1 MLLGQTLVAS
11 FDDNATGSHRA
22 YYLSNDGTVSW
33 VLDGRFV
40 RSFRADSAGKPP
52 LEAAISVDHVV
63 FTRFKEEGSSDTGTC
78 AVALCI
84 FRSDQLVIHFYS
96 GDEFGV
102 MLPFGVRT
110 VRSLYTGLLV
120 QSKAASRSTDNGLFA
135 AELPTFFSLLG
146 PRSDFKMLGLNRSLD
161 LDRMRGQR
169 DSLFILSPAPARNDD
184 LSSAIPVFNDPNAV
198 LVSTAVG
205 RLDTTSQ
212 YVLCWDTALRRHAV
226 YQCIVS
232 SRPLD
237 NDDDY
242 SSDTD
247 TSTGTLTSRAV
258 GADRGHLSASRP
270 GLNRQPSMSVQRRSS
285 AAVSAAAMAAASR
298 RKSSYGSA
306 VKNDRRNSL
315 LGRVS
320 FNDSPGANYAA
331 DIFREQRQTRAEI
344 ILHLCW
350 AERRQRGELRIS
362 DAMSA
367 QLFVIQSATG
377 SDVVCVFFRD
387 IGQVVGLETSGFT
400 EIFRHSAQ
408 AAALVHAIR
417 SDIDDLLIVT
427 DSGCVALVLG
437 DGEEPIPLE
446 TPLQGQISMIRHIE
460 GTQATLATKAER
472 EDVVIS
478 TKVPISR
485 LVLST
490 LDSLSFV
497 LSVSSYSQ
505 FRRCVIASACQTK
518 GPEVLLDKLSLLLV
532 RGDDRGN
539 PAVILA
545 ARAKKELRDRAAAVL
560 YALHLVYEDAAM
572 HKAESASQ
580 LYDFGQLLAQF
591 AQQHTIS
598 RAKQFYVY
606 AGFGSGSAVASK
618 TASNRQ
624 RADCDLHSL
633 PLFAQWTL
641 SLASSDPTRLRPFP
655 SLSHIAELF
664 ALHDCKPV
672 RGAQNTLKLLD
683 TVADTLF
690 QLRVSCQS
698 PTVLQSLAADREP
711 LQLLLQLTPELQWL
725 VGVTMMQ
732 SRKVCTFQW
741 PSSVLVLLGRQ
752 DLVVNFGCG
761 PASASLKPGDT
772 QRKLLPTACA
782 QADDDEHGPP
792 ESKSIVELCEEAIG
806 LLTKAH
812 IGDNNSGQSTESREF
827 SSVSFGRD
835 LRVEEANRLLQ
846 LAATVH
852 TNYLFPS
859 SAATAETPDST
870 EGAKTLYMD
879 QLACRT
885 LALPLGRTLL
895 DYSTRNLDSQDALKI
910 LSPKVSARF
919 RGHKADTVWA
929 TGNVDTSWPLFH
941 SGVAAALSI
950 ERIQAKGVHPS
961 WVLLNWPSE
970 LASDTEPGGEAD
982 QHKKY
987 RDSLALHAGFLLG
1000 MGLLSGH
1007 SELDDESHARQAV
1020 TSRHTG
1026 GPLCDIP
1033 PWQAFKYLSI
1043 RHGLTSIAL
1052 LLGRACAHRGTMNSS
1067 VSKVLSLHIPNLLPP
1082 GSSELML
1089 LSYGT
1094 QAAAMLGLGL
1104 LFMQSQN
1111 RRMVEVMLREL
1122 LSIKRSP
1129 FGNASNGLDSSDAA
1143 ESTAECYSLASGF
1156 ALGLVVLG
1164 QGLSTQSLAD
1174 LQLLDTLSEMM
1185 GSGSGSAASIGCG
1198 PRSANSDGSLIG
1210 QYGARMHNDLSL
1222 GTSSHQGLSSSG
1234 GGISDLGLIA
1244 ALGLAFLGTDYGPAA
1259 QRLALPAVAQQLRT
1273 ADPFILLWKS
1283 LMRSLVLLSSIR
1295 PTREWVEASMPL
1307 PLAVMPGPIPA
1318 DLCRVRLNVVSAA
1331 CFAIALKFAGTEDKA
1346 AHATTLAYFDEMEAI
1361 ASKPVLGYEA
1371 SLTRACAQACLDILC
1386 ISAALVM
1393 AGSGDVATMTRL
1405 RALHGVSA
1413 SRSYGNHMAV
1423 HMALGILF
1431 IGGGARFTISR
1442 SHESIAMLVVAL
1454 FPRFPQHYTDNVE
1467 HLQAWRHIWALCVE
1481 PRCLVVRDATTDKI
1495 CRNATVSI
1503 IRLGQSGMRETE
1515 TVVPPVSF
1523 RLLAGAVSVRLQAP
1537 GYLPLDLDFLRSAAT
1552 EQRLLARRVVYLQPA
1567 TGILQSAV
1575 AGTNGHPGM
1584 FEQYCEWLSN
1594 AQHRVVDVTERLLTG
1609 DPAKVPDM
1617 TSVAEAIHS
1626 VTRMR
1631 LCVQFSRYIL
1641 TVCADDDSAVAATIL
1656 GATNVA
1662 KGWAEVTYM
1671 AWMSVR
1677 EKVLA
1682 LARLE
1687 SSQRVIAIYWTGG
1700 QAPSSS
1706 SSLSSSNVFHSVVGL
1721 LSAALDLPSP
1731 AQALELAK
1739 HVPIA
1744 SLVDYVLM

>member
-1 MLLGQTLVAS
+1 MVGRPHHSLVAS
-11 FDDNATGSHRA
+11 LDDNATGSHRA

-33 VLDGRFV
+33 VLNGRFV
-40 RSFRADSAGKPP
+40 RSFRADSAGKLP
-52 LEAAISVDHVV
+52 LEAAIGVDHVI
-63 FTRFKEEGSSDTGTC
+63 FTRFKEEGLGDAGTC

-102 MLPFGVRT
+102 MLPFGVRA
-110 VRSLYTGLLV
+110 VHSLYTGLLI
-120 QSKAASRSTDNGLFA
+120 QSKAARRSADNSLFA
-135 AELPTFFSLLG
+135 TELPTFFSLLG
-146 PRSDFKMLGLNRSLD
+146 PRSEFKMLGLNRSLD

-169 DSLFILSPAPARNDD
+169 DSLFILSPAPARSDD
-184 LSSAIPVFNDPNAV
+184 LGSSIPVFNDPNAV
-198 LVSTAVG
+198 LVSTAFG

-247 TSTGTLTSRAV
+247 TSTGTLAGRAA
-258 GADRGHLSASRP
+258 GADRSHLSASRP
-270 GLNRQPSMSVQRRSS
+270 GLSRQPSMSVQRRSS
-285 AAVSAAAMAAASR
+285 AAVSAAAMAASR

-306 VKNDRRNSL
+306 VKGDRRNSL

-400 EIFRHSAQ
+400 EIFRYSARS
-408 AAALVHAIR
+408 AALVHAIR

-427 DSGCVALVLG
+427 DSGRVALVFG
-437 DGEEPIPLE
+437 DGEEPVPLE
-446 TPLQGQISMIRHIE
+446 TTPQGQISMIRHIE
-460 GTQATLATKAER
+460 GTQATLATATEH
-472 EDVVIS
+472 EDVVVSANVQI
-478 TKVPISR
+478 PR
-485 LVLST
+485 LVLSA

-518 GPEVLLDKLSLLLV
+518 GPEASLGRLSMLLV
-532 RGDDRGN
+532 RGEDRGS
-539 PAVILA
+539 PAAILG

-560 YALHLVYEDAAM
+560 YALHLVFEDAAM
-572 HKAESASQ
+572 HKAEPASQ

-591 AQQHTIS
+591 AQQHSIS
-598 RAKQFYVY
+598 RAKQFYAC
-606 AGFGSGSAVASK
+606 AGFGSGSAVAGK
-618 TASNRQ
+618 AANNRQ
-624 RADCDLHSL
+624 RADCDIPSL
-633 PLFAQWTL
+633 PLFAQWAL
-641 SLASSDPTRLRPFP
+641 SLTSYDTTRLRPFP

-664 ALHDCKPV
+664 TLNDCKPV

-683 TVADTLF
+683 TVADILF
-690 QLRVSCQS
+690 QLRVGCQS

-725 VGVTMMQ
+725 IGATMMQ

-741 PSSVLVLLGRQ
+741 PPSVLMLLGRQ
-752 DLVVNFGCG
+752 DLVVNFGCRSAG
-761 PASASLKPGDT
+761 ASLKPGDK
-772 QRKLLPTACA
+772 QRKLAPAACA
-782 QADDDEHGPP
+782 QVDDDKHGSP
-792 ESKSIVELCEEAIG
+792 ESKSIVELCEEALG

-812 IGDNNSGQSTESREF
+812 IGNNDSRQSTESREF

-846 LAATVH
+846 LATTVH
-852 TNYLFPS
+852 TNYLLPS
-859 SAATAETPDST
+859 SAATDEAVDSV
-870 EGAKTLYMD
+870 EGAKALYMD

-885 LALPLGRTLL
+885 LALPLGRGLF
-895 DYSTRNLDSQDALKI
+895 DYSARNLDSQGALKI

-929 TGNVDTSWPLFH
+929 TGSVDTSWPLFH

-950 ERIQAKGVHPS
+950 ERSQAKGVHPS

-970 LASDTEPGGEAD
+970 LASDTEAGSEAD

-1000 MGLLSGH
+1000 MGMLSGH
-1007 SELDDESHARQAV
+1007 SELDDESQARQAV
-1020 TSRHTG
+1020 ASRHTG

-1122 LSIKRSP
+1122 LSIKQSP
-1129 FGNASNGLDSSDAA
+1129 FGNASNSLDSSDVA

-1174 LQLLDTLSEMM
+1174 LQLLDTLSETMA
-1185 GSGSGSAASIGCG
+1185 SGSGTGTGTSSGRGAR
-1198 PRSANSDGSLIG
+1198 PANADGSLTG
-1210 QYGARMHNDLSL
+1210 QYGIRNDLSL
-1222 GTSSHQGLSSSG
+1222 GAGDRQGLASSG

-1283 LMRSLVLLSSIR
+1283 LMRFLILLSSVR

-1307 PLAVMPGPIPA
+1307 PLAAMPGPIPA

-1331 CFAIALKFAGTEDKA
+1331 CFAMALKFAGTEDKA

-1371 SLTRACAQACLDILC
+1371 SLTRACAQVCLDILS

-1393 AGSGDVATMTRL
+1393 AGSGDVSTMTRL
-1405 RALHGVSA
+1405 RALHGVSG
-1413 SRSYGNHMAV
+1413 SRSYGNHVAV

-1481 PRCLVVRDATTDKI
+1481 PRCLVIRDAATDKI
-1495 CRNATVSI
+1495 CRNATASI
-1503 IRLGQSGMRETE
+1503 ARLAHSGMRETE

-1537 GYLPLDLDFLRSAAT
+1537 GYLPLELDLMRSAAT
-1552 EQRLLARRVVYLQPA
+1552 EQHLLARRVVYLQPS

-1575 AGTNGHPGM
+1575 AGINGHPGM
-1584 FEQYCEWLSN
+1584 FEQYREWLSD
-1594 AQHRVVDVTERLLTG
+1594 AQHRVVDVTERLSTG
-1609 DPAKVPDM
+1609 DPTKVPDVA
-1617 TSVAEAIHS
+1617 SVAKAIHS
-1626 VTRMR
+1626 VERMR
-1631 LCVQFSRYIL
+1631 LCVQFSRHTLAI
-1641 TVCADDDSAVAATIL
+1641 CPNDDSAAAATTL
-1656 GATNVA
+1656 GVTNA
-1662 KGWAEVTYM
+1662 SEGWAETTYT

-1687 SSQRVIAIYWTGG
+1687 SSQRIVTTYWTGS
-1700 QAPSSS
+1700 QAP
-1706 SSLSSSNVFHSVVGL
+1706 SSSNVFHSVVGL